1 MEGAMPA
8 QRVCRECRVEKP
20 LDQFFA
26 VRGSRIVTKCLDC
39 RGHQRES
46 DIASATRI
54 SAASAIPRGP
64 VAPPTLPNPVHL
76 APRQNLTHRVL
87 AGMYHQGGRVETDAP
102 EMAAARGQI
111 AAIQRQHRVQ
121 RRHGEQPSQTP
132 TMSGL
137 FRQEQ
142 PADVGDGLP
151 PSAQPRQ
158 SPAEDDDDNSQ
169 ASQPQLPRPGPVP
182 SRRPRSSSSQSRGR
196 PRGRPRLGRMPVG
209 RPSTRGRRAAV
220 SAPPRRDFDEPG
232 PRFSG
237 DDQEAP
243 LSSEDIAIKREF
255 DEALAAEDMKRFQAH
270 SARLDDKGRG

>member
-1 MEGAMPA
+1 
-8 QRVCRECRVEKP
+8 
-20 LDQFFA
+20 
-26 VRGSRIVTKCLDC
+26 
-39 RGHQRES
+39 
-46 DIASATRI
+46 
-54 SAASAIPRGP
+54 
-64 VAPPTLPNPVHL
+64 
-76 APRQNLTHRVL
+76 
-87 AGMYHQGGRVETDAP
+87 MYHQGGRVETDAP

-270 SARLDDKGRG
+270 SARLDDKGRGGPWRCGPGRVMARRLIGGAGDRECPRSTQPIHKMTESAPSGYLGSPSTAGTCHLAAVVDSPSCAWSARESACF